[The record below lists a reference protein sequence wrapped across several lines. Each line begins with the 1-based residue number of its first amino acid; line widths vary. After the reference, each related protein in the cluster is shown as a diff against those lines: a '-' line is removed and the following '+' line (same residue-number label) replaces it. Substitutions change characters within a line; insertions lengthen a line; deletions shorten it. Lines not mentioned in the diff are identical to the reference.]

1 MGECW
6 LDIKYRSAKFIRQ
19 LKEDREGN
27 YVIFSH
33 AAFISSCLSAM
44 NNSCKE
50 TIPHGTMIFLTIS
63 QKPNDILSLFDDYQ
77 EKIYKYHTKERIIS
91 IDDYNKYFSF
101 FNDYLRSNIDEINYK
116 FIIPTLE
123 EEF

>member
-1 MGECW
+1 MTGIE
-6 LDIKYRSAKFIRQ
+6 
-19 LKEDREGN
+19 
-27 YVIFSH
+27 
-33 AAFISSCLSAM
+33 
-44 NNSCKE
+44 
-50 TIPHGTMIFLTIS
+50 
-63 QKPNDILSLFDDYQ
+63 NDILSLFDDYQ